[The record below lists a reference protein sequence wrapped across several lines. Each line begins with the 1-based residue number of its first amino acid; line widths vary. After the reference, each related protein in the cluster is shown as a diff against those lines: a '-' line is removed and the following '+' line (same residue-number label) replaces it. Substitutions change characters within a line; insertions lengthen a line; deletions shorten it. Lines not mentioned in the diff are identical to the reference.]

1 MGKAIRSNNTG
12 SAEFIAVFNIMQTLK
27 FKPQPMVYVFHCC
40 QSSKQTS
47 PETEAHFSWVKRSRM
62 SVVIRFQSI
71 LFFLFQGL
79 LDIAIILIDGR
90 EKSNRQLGFEL
101 QSLHVL
107 KTTINSVK
115 YDLGVVLY

>member
-12 SAEFIAVFNIMQTLK
+12 SAEFIAVFNIMRTLK
-27 FKPQPMVYVFHCC
+27 FKPQPTVYVFCC
-40 QSSKQTS
+40 RQSSKRTS
-47 PETEAHFSWVKRSRM
+47 LETEAHFSWVKRSRM
-62 SVVIRFQSI
+62 LVVIRFQSI

-90 EKSNRQLGFEL
+90 EKSNHQLGFEL